1 MPRRSRI
8 SQTRPADRDGAVDRR
23 YAQDLLT
30 RLAALLHDIDHPRA
44 GEVAEL
50 LATFD
55 TDPTSAWRQLD
66 GNAWWA
72 GAGSLAAESL
82 LEPAAL
88 PDAERPVAMREFR
101 SLLIDLAELLRARG
115 PTNPGLSSW
124 LLAFRN
130 WDASGI

>member
-1 MPRRSRI
+1 MQRRRPRERARPRRDEA
-8 SQTRPADRDGAVDRR
+8 ADQWH
-23 YAQDLLT
+23 AQDLLT
-30 RLAALLHDIDHPRA
+30 RLAALLRDIQHPRA

-55 TDPTSAWRQLD
+55 TNPTAAWRQLD

-82 LEPAAL
+82 LEPTAL
-88 PDAERPVAMREFR
+88 PHTERTAAMQAFR

-130 WDASGI
+130 WDASGV

>member
-1 MPRRSRI
+1 MQRRRPRERARPRRDEA
-8 SQTRPADRDGAVDRR
+8 ADQR

-30 RLAALLHDIDHPRA
+30 RLAALLRDIQHPRA

-55 TDPTSAWRQLD
+55 TNPTAAWRQLD

-82 LEPAAL
+82 LEPTAL
-88 PDAERPVAMREFR
+88 PHTERTAAMQAFR

-130 WDASGI
+130 WDASGV

>member
-1 MPRRSRI
+1 MQRRRPRERARPRRDEA
-8 SQTRPADRDGAVDRR
+8 ADQRH
-23 YAQDLLT
+23 AQDLLT
-30 RLAALLHDIDHPRA
+30 RLAALLRDIQHPRA
-44 GEVAEL
+44 VEVAEL

-55 TDPTSAWRQLD
+55 TNPTAAWRQLD

-82 LEPAAL
+82 LEPTAL
-88 PDAERPVAMREFR
+88 PHTERTAAMQAFR

-130 WDASGI
+130 WDASGV